1 MSLMAMM
8 MIMIVMIMK
17 NNENYGGEGDHP
29 RQVEEGRL
37 HES

>member
-1 MSLMAMM
+1 MMM
-8 MIMIVMIMK
+8 MITILLIIK

-29 RQVEEGRL
+29 RQVEEERL